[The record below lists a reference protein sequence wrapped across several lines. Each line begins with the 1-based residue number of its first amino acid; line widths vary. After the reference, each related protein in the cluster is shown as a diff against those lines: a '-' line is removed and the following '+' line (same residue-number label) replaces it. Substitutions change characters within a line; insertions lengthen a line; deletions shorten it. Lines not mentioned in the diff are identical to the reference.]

1 MRHDSALKVI
11 AFLRE
16 NLGRPVSIL
25 EVCRGIALSY
35 QPTHGH
41 IRELEE
47 WGVVVTE
54 RRGRQVRC
62 ALKGS
67 DAAAIWLALESEV
80 RWREIGGGLKRLGE
94 ALRADLTQTLRSKL
108 LSVVLAMEPDRPR
121 QRVWV
126 LVAEPS
132 ARRQA
137 EEVSTWVGERLRQ
150 PLEVT
155 VGTADDLPRWLQ
167 DHSLQRPLLITALPI
182 YGRERFWELM
192 LAGTLSPSATPPR
205 APSTLPDT
213 RRRRDDDFID

>member
-25 EVCRGIALSY
+25 EVCRGIDLSY

-47 WGVVVTE
+47 LGVVVTE
-54 RRGRQVRC
+54 RRGRQVCC
-62 ALKGS
+62 ALNGS

-80 RWREIGGGLKRLGE
+80 RWREIGGEVKRLGE
-94 ALRADLTQTLRSKL
+94 ALRADLTQTLRGKL
-108 LSVVLAMEPDRPR
+108 LSVVVAMEPDRPR

-137 EEVSTWVGERLRQ
+137 EEVSTWVGERLRR
-150 PLEVT
+150 PLEVA
-155 VGTADDLPRWLQ
+155 VGTSDDLLRWLHDDAQ
-167 DHSLQRPLLITALPI
+167 GRTLRLGALPI

-192 LAGTLSPSATPPR
+192 LAGTPRSPSTPP
-205 APSTLPDT
+205 PVPPTLADAG
-213 RRRRDDDFID
+213 RGRDDDFID